1 MIGQIGGSACI
12 GIIRR
17 VGKSLLLKP
26 CLFLIILRDVNT
38 FNLENDRPGAVI
50 AASDHHAIV
59 IRPAF
64 HDGTALERGINV
76 PADSIPCLSTELT
89 VHQMIE
95 VILLWRSFEQK
106 CIPNI
111 EERAR
116 TRFGISQVLLLI
128 ISEAL
133 KYL

>member
-1 MIGQIGGSACI
+1 M
-12 GIIRR
+12 
-17 VGKSLLLKP
+17 KSLFGKP
-26 CLFLIILRDVNT
+26 CSFFFAFGNVDS
-38 FNLENDRPGAVI
+38 FDLEDDWPGAVV
-50 AASDHHAIV
+50 AAGNHHAVIV
-59 IRPAF
+59 CPAL
-64 HDGTALERGINV
+64 HDGTALESCVHI
-76 PADSIPCLSTELT
+76 PADSIPCFTAELT